1 MSEKKAKSFV
11 YNWTFLT
18 IVCVGLVLVNIIG
31 SLLYFRY
38 DATEDKRYSLSDGTI
53 EFLSDENNFTDRISL
68 RIYLDGNLPA
78 ELKRYRIAIEDK
90 LKEFKQYAGN
100 RLEYTFIDPMQGTEE
115 DQRSLFEIL
124 YNRGKGIMPMEV
136 MYMKDGSNNQ
146 MLLWPGAEI
155 EYGGSTV
162 SHIQLMPGTPQ
173 GQWYELNTKLE
184 TQIQNSI
191 NNLEYMLLSSIRRVT
206 QIKKPRLAFLQ
217 GHGELTYAQTQRVR
231 NLVSPYYTIEDL
243 YLNDSID
250 ALKGVDGLVI
260 ARPTQP
266 FSEKDKYL
274 IDQFV
279 MKGGKLM
286 CFIDKLNVP
295 EDTLMKNGFTHTTR
309 YTLELDRMLF
319 DYGIKINDNLVF
331 DKECAPKHI
340 PAAKQ
345 QLIPWFFSICSTPTI
360 HPISRNVEPVL
371 LNYASQIQF
380 VGNGKNIKSP
390 ILTTSSNA
398 FMTGLAPIISIVM
411 HKDYWNNPQFVADPT
426 DEVNKICVAGL
437 VEGHFTSHFKN
448 RIVSTFAK
456 SAEVGFKEKST
467 KEGKVLVVA
476 NGRFIENKYDSIPNK
491 SGGYLYKAR
500 SFNELKMDETMAK
513 VGLQPLIY
521 GNQEFFQNMVDYM
534 MGDNSVL
541 DLRSKQIDIHSI
553 DKEKVK
559 LESGYYK
566 FVNMLV
572 PSLFVLLI
580 AGILYY
586 LRKRKYVKNEK

>member
-18 IVCVGLVLVNIIG
+18 IILIGLVLVNIIAG
-31 SLLYFRY
+31 ILYFRF

-53 EFLSDENNFTDRISL
+53 EFLSNDSNFSDRLSIK
-68 RIYLDGNLPA
+68 IYLDGNLPA
-78 ELKRYRIAIEDK
+78 ELKRYKNAIEDK

-100 RLEYTFIDPMQGTEE
+100 RLEYEFIDPNSKESSEE
-115 DQRSLFEIL
+115 DRRSLYEIL
-124 YNRGKGIMPMEV
+124 YNRGKGIMPMEL
-136 MYMKDGSNNQ
+136 MYMKDGSNLQ

-173 GQWYELNTKLE
+173 GQYYTLSPKLE
-184 TQIQNSI
+184 AQIQNSI
-191 NNLEYMLLSSIRRVT
+191 NNLEYMLLSSIRRAT
-206 QIKKPRLAFLQ
+206 QKEKPRLAFLQ
-217 GHGELTYAQTQRVR
+217 GHGELTYPQTQRVR
-231 NLVSPYYTIEDL
+231 TLVSPYYSVEDIV
-243 YLNDSID
+243 LNDSID
-250 ALKGVDGLVI
+250 ALKGVDGLII

-266 FSEKDKYL
+266 FSEKDKYI

-286 CFIDKLNVP
+286 CFIDKLFVP
-295 EDTLMKNGFTHTTR
+295 EDSLNKNGYTHTMR

-340 PAAKQ
+340 PTAKQ
-345 QLIPWFFSICSTPTI
+345 QLIPWFFSIRSTSTS

-371 LNYASQIQF
+371 LKYASQIQF
-380 VGNGKNIKSP
+380 VGNGKNVKNP
-390 ILTTSSNA
+390 ILTTSPNA
-398 FMTGLAPIISIVM
+398 LMTGLAPIISIVM

-426 DEVNKICVAGL
+426 DEVNKICLAGL
-437 VEGHFTSHFKN
+437 VEGHFDSHFKN
-448 RIVSTFAK
+448 RIISSFANNPD
-456 SAEVGFKEKST
+456 VGFKEKST

-476 NGRFIENKYDSIPNK
+476 NGRFIENKYDSMPNK

-500 SFNELKMDETMAK
+500 GFNELKMDETMA
-513 VGLQPLIY
+513 GLNMQPMIY

-541 DLRSKQIDIHSI
+541 DLRSKQIDIHAI

-559 LESGYYK
+559 VEAGFYK
-566 FVNMLV
+566 FINMFL
-572 PSLFVLLI
+572 PSVLVLLFASVI
-580 AGILYY
+580 FMV
-586 LRKRKYVKNEK
+586 RKRKYIKK